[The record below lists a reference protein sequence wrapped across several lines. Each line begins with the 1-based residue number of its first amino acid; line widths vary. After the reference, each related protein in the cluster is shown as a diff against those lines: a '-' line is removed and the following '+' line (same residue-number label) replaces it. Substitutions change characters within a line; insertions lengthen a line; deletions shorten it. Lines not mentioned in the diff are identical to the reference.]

1 MTTVTM
7 TTATMKG
14 KTCLITG
21 ATSGIGKAAA
31 VQLAEL
37 GATLVLVG
45 RNPAKTEAVIGE
57 VKQRTGNAEV
67 YALIADLSVQQAVR
81 RLAGDFADRYPRL
94 DVLVN
99 NAGAVMLSRQESAD
113 GIEMT
118 FAVNHLNYFLLT
130 SMLLDVLRSSS
141 PSRII
146 NVSSSSHHNGP
157 MDFEDLQLRHGY
169 GGYRAYGRSKLA
181 NLLFTYELA
190 RRLEGTGVTVNGMH
204 PGMVVTNLVANNGPL
219 GRLYNLFLRLAGRS
233 VQSGA
238 RTITYLASSTD
249 VEKVSGKYF
258 VDQAPVSSAPDSYDE
273 DAALRLW
280 RASEELTGLGPSP
293 PAGDRAVGLGQV
305 DPPQDSADGS
315 PGSPRALDP

>member
-169 GGYRAYGRSKLA
+169 GGYRAYGCSKLA

-204 PGMVVTNLVANNGPL
+204 PGLVATNLVANNGPL

-238 RTITYLASSTD
+238 RTITYLANSPD

-258 VDQAPVSSAPDSYDE
+258 VNQAPVASSPDSYDE

-280 RASEELTGLGPSP
+280 RASEELTGL
-293 PAGDRAVGLGQV
+293 
-305 DPPQDSADGS
+305 
-315 PGSPRALDP
+315 

>member
-1 MTTVTM
+1 M
-7 TTATMKG
+7 
-14 KTCLITG
+14 ITG

-45 RNPAKTEAVIGE
+45 RNPTKTEAVIRE

-204 PGMVVTNLVANNGPL
+204 PGLVATNLVANNGPL

-258 VDQAPVSSAPDSYDE
+258 VDQAPVASSPDSYDE
-273 DAALRLW
+273 EAALRLW
-280 RASEELTGLGPSP
+280 RASEELTGLGPSQ

>member
-1 MTTVTM
+1 M
-7 TTATMKG
+7 
-14 KTCLITG
+14 ITG

-45 RNPAKTEAVIGE
+45 RNAAKTEAVIGE

-204 PGMVVTNLVANNGPL
+204 PGLVATNLVANNGPL

-233 VQSGA
+233 VQSAA
-238 RTITYLASSTD
+238 RTITYLANSPD

-258 VDQAPVSSAPDSYDE
+258 VNQAPVASSPDSYDE
-273 DAALRLW
+273 NAALRLW
-280 RASEELTGLGPSP
+280 RASEELTGL
-293 PAGDRAVGLGQV
+293 
-305 DPPQDSADGS
+305 
-315 PGSPRALDP
+315 

>member
-1 MTTVTM
+1 M

-169 GGYRAYGRSKLA
+169 GGYRAYGCSKLA

-204 PGMVVTNLVANNGPL
+204 PGLVATNLVANNGPL

-238 RTITYLASSTD
+238 RTITYLANSPD

-258 VDQAPVSSAPDSYDE
+258 VNQAPVASSPDSYDE

-280 RASEELTGLGPSP
+280 RASEELTGL
-293 PAGDRAVGLGQV
+293 
-305 DPPQDSADGS
+305 
-315 PGSPRALDP
+315 